1 MKKSLKMSFIN
12 SLTLHKLMNI
22 RNIYAIF
29 KKEVRAYIYNPT
41 TYIIAGVFIAIW
53 EFLFFQN
60 VFLVGQASVQGLFA
74 LLPWFFLLLIPA
86 ITMGSIAEETNKE
99 TLEILLTHPLKDREL
114 LLGKYLSMLAFSAVI
129 LIPSLGVALSLKSY
143 GDLDLGVFV
152 GQYIASLLLASA
164 LGALGI
170 SVSSYFRNQ
179 VPALLVSVV
188 SVFVLI
194 IMGSEIFTMSL
205 PPWIGAIFSRLSVL
219 PHFQSIARGVLDV
232 RDVWY
237 FALITALF
245 LEVGNMRLISRRT
258 SRYAKKVLKE
268 RTLVLV
274 LLGVFIT
281 TAGFGLFP
289 SFRVDLTEGNIYTL
303 TKSTKSILADLPKDV
318 EIVLYESENLPAQYQ
333 PLSRTVKDV
342 LKDYSTYGGAKVSV
356 KYKNPD
362 ADEVVAKTALEDGVR
377 PAQFNM
383 VGNGEFQ
390 VTQAYFG
397 IAVKAGEEKK
407 AIPLIQNTSDLEYQ
421 LTSFI
426 SELTKTEKK
435 KIAFLDVGSKTSAKG
450 YTLLAGEL
458 KKQFIVE
465 DITLTEASSTVPED
479 VDLLV
484 VARPTG
490 ALDALYETALR
501 SYLASGKNVL
511 FLVDGVEVNAQYGFI
526 LPNSTS
532 TDTLLGEYGIT
543 VHQDMVYDLRSNQ
556 TVQVGGGNVRYFL
569 PYPAYVRALV
579 TEGVLAGSKLTS
591 VTIPW
596 GSSLSVED
604 GVVTAKGLQSIPLIH
619 TSKFGGVQTENFV
632 LDPQG
637 AFSQNDLGEKLIGVL
652 LKPLEDEETALPRI
666 IVVGDSDFLTD
677 EYIQGATENIAF
689 GMEVFSYLAQ
699 EGSLAG
705 IKLKQEASR
714 PLSFEDQKQ
723 TAWVKYGNML
733 GALGVLVGF
742 GALLISRRRKMR
754 TVTYKEGKNL

>member
-1 MKKSLKMSFIN
+1 
-12 SLTLHKLMNI
+12 MNI

-29 KKEVRAYIYNPT
+29 KKEIRGHLYNPT

-60 VFLVGQASVQGLFA
+60 VFLVGQASVQDLFA

-99 TLEILLTHPLKDREL
+99 TLEILLTHPIQDREL
-114 LLGKYLSMLAFSAVI
+114 LLGKYLSVLAFSAVI

-143 GDLDLGVFV
+143 GNLDLGVFA
-152 GQYIASLLLASA
+152 GQYIAGLLLASA
-164 LGALGI
+164 LSALGI
-170 SVSSYFRNQ
+170 GISSYFKNQ
-179 VPALLVSVV
+179 VAALLVSVV
-188 SVFVLI
+188 SVFVFI

-205 PPWIGAIFSRLSVL
+205 PGWIGTIFSRLSVL
-219 PHFQSIARGVLDV
+219 PHFESIARGVLDI

-237 FALITALF
+237 FALFTVLF
-245 LEVGNMRLISRRT
+245 LEVGNMKLIARRT
-258 SRYAKKVLKE
+258 SRYSKKVLKE

-274 LLGVFIT
+274 LLGVFVA
-281 TAGFGLFP
+281 TAGFGFFP
-289 SFRVDLTEGNIYTL
+289 SFRADLTEGNIYTL
-303 TKSTKSILADLPKDV
+303 TKSTKNILENLPSDV
-318 EIVLYESENLPAQYQ
+318 VIVLYESENIPAQYQ

-342 LKDYSTYGGAKVSV
+342 LKDYQVYGGAKLSV
-356 KYKNPD
+356 QYKNPET
-362 ADEVVAKTALEDGVR
+362 DEVVAKTALEDGVR
-377 PAQFNM
+377 PVQFNM

-390 VTQAYFG
+390 VKQAYFG
-397 IAVKAGEEKK
+397 IAVKVGEEKK
-407 AIPLIQNTSDLEYQ
+407 SIPLIQNTSDLEYQ

-435 KIAFLDVGSKTSAKG
+435 KVGFLDMGGKTSAKG

-458 KKQFIVE
+458 KKQFSVE
-465 DITLTEASSTVPED
+465 DITLTEATSTIPED

-484 VARPTG
+484 VSRPTG

-501 SYLASGKNVL
+501 SYLASGKNAL
-511 FLVDGVEVNAQYGFI
+511 FLVDGIEVNAQYGFI

-532 TDTLLGEYGIT
+532 TDTLLQEYGVT

-596 GSSLSVED
+596 GSSLSVDE
-604 GVVTAKGLQSIPLIH
+604 GVATAKNMQSIPLIQ
-619 TSKFGGVQTENFV
+619 TSEFGGIQTENFI

-637 AFSQNDLGEKLIGVL
+637 AFSQNNLGAKLIGVL
-652 LKPLEDEETALPRI
+652 LKPIEEGEGVTLPRI

-677 EYIQGATENIAF
+677 DYVQGAAENIAF
-689 GMEVFSYLAQ
+689 GMEIFSYLAQ
-699 EGSLAG
+699 EDSLAG
-705 IKLKQEASR
+705 IKLKQEASH
-714 PLSFEDQKQ
+714 PLSFEDPKQ
-723 TAWVKYGNML
+723 TVWVKYGNML
-733 GALGVLVGF
+733 GALGVLVVVGVV
-742 GALLISRRRKMR
+742 LIGRRRRMS